1 MMRLDAHQHFW
12 RYEPVRDSWITPAMG
27 AIRRDFMPDDLMS
40 ELAASGFAGC
50 IAVEAAPSLEQT
62 RFLLDLAHRHTFVK
76 GVVGWVDLLS
86 PTLDATLDAIT
97 GDPLFRGV
105 RHAAQGEADDFLAR
119 DDVARGIASLTPR
132 ALTYD
137 LLIHAHQL
145 PAATA
150 LVTRLPDQRFVL
162 DHLAKPRIRE
172 GLREPW
178 GTQLRDLARRPNV
191 WCKLSGLVTEADWG
205 AWRPADLL
213 PYLETALGA
222 FGASRVMFG
231 SDWPV
236 CLVAARHDRVVRVI
250 EDFAA
255 QLSPDE
261 RSALFGGNAAR
272 FYGLGGTTKVT

>member
-50 IAVEAAPSLEQT
+50 IAVEAAPSLGQT

-86 PTLDATLDAIT
+86 PALDATLDAIT
-97 GDPLFRGV
+97 ADPLFRGV
-105 RHAAQGEADDFLAR
+105 RHAAQGESDDFLAR
-119 DDVARGIASLTPR
+119 DDVARGISSLTPR
-132 ALTYD
+132 GLTYD
-137 LLIHAHQL
+137 LLIYAHQL

-150 LVTRLPDQRFVL
+150 LVSRLPDQRFVL

-172 GLREPW
+172 GTREPW
-178 GTQLRDLARRPNV
+178 ATQLRNLARRPNV

-236 CLVAARHDRVVRVI
+236 CTLAA
-250 EDFAA
+250 
-255 QLSPDE
+255 SYE
-261 RSALFGGNAAR
+261 RALAIVTDYIQRCSRAEQKLIMGENARQAYYYYR
-272 FYGLGGTTKVT
+272 IY